1 MSENPITE
9 QLKKVA
15 DDVLTEETFEAIEAA
30 FNESVDSK
38 AEELAQLRV
47 EKALVEQDEE
57 HAVKLE
63 KLLEAIDADHTK
75 KLHRVVEAI
84 DKNHSQKLVALVEKF
99 RTELD
104 GDANLFKESLV
115 DNISNYLDLYIEKAI
130 PAEDIKEATKNKHA
144 ANILETLRKSLSID
158 NVLQNESVREA
169 VIDGKNQIE
178 QARAE
183 AQTLAEQNA
192 SLVASLQQRDA
203 ALALEK
209 LTEGLSSTKKRHM
222 EKVLAGKD
230 ADFIN
235 ENFEYTLQM
244 FEKSEADKLDVLKEQ
259 ATEGKRV
266 KDRAPVEKKQV
277 VAESVDTQIAQSEP
291 NTLQDNNLFNQYM
304 GELGRS

>member
-30 FNESVDSK
+30 FNESVEAKS
-38 AEELAQLRV
+38 EELAQLRV

-84 DKNHSQKLVALVEKF
+84 DKNHSHKLVSLVEKF

-104 GDANLFKESLV
+104 SDAGLFKESLV
-115 DNISNYLDLYIEKAI
+115 DNISNYLDLYIEKNI
-130 PAEDIKEATKNKHA
+130 PAQDIKEATKNNHA
-144 ANILETLRKSLSID
+144 ATILETLRHSLSID
-158 NVLQNESVREA
+158 NAMQTESVREA
-169 VIDGKNQIE
+169 VIDGKQQID
-178 QARAE
+178 E
-183 AQTLAEQNA
+183 AKEKADLLEEKNRLLAE
-192 SLVASLQQRDA
+192 LVQKQDSQ
-203 ALALEK
+203 LALEK
-209 LTEGLSSTKKRHM
+209 LTDGLPSAKKRHM
-222 EKVLAGKD
+222 EKVLSGKS

-235 ENFEYTLQM
+235 ENFQYTLDM
-244 FEKSEADKLDVLKEQ
+244 FEKSEVEKLETLKEE
-259 ATEGKRV
+259 ATTGKKVR
-266 KDRAPVEKKQV
+266 DRAPVEKKEV
-277 VAESVDTQIAQSEP
+277 VVESVESQIAQEEP
-291 NTLQDNNLFNQYM
+291 SNLQDNNLFNSYM